1 MRRIALACLLLC
13 AGCSSAPVAD
23 VMDRFFPGHLEP
35 APGYH
40 GGVGAQQ
47 QIPAPLAPP
56 LEGPRPVGPSGGGS
70 LPPPVPPTEG
80 FDVR

>member
-1 MRRIALACLLLC
+1 MKRIAAACLLLS

-23 VMDRFFPGHLEP
+23 VMDYFRPGRLEA

-47 QIPAPLAPP
+47 QAAVPPVVVTPPA
-56 LEGPRPVGPSGGGS
+56 EGA
-70 LPPPVPPTEG
+70 PPPVPPTDPG
-80 FDVR
+80 AH